1 MKSVMLAVVGVATA
15 ALIVGGYL
23 LWTPDKSRADLES
36 KYLQAR
42 SDYVETA
49 GMRLHVRDV
58 GPKDKPALILLHGF
72 GSSLHTWEAWAK
84 ILADD
89 YRVISL
95 DLPGFGLTG
104 ADPTG
109 DYTDARGIA
118 VIIAESVSRLF
129 LRNSIA
135 RAIPIFMAP
144 GITGLIEDGETL
156 EVDYPQGQVTNTV
169 SGKSIA
175 MRKFPPLIEKIFACG
190 GLPEFARERY
200 LAETAR

>member
-1 MKSVMLAVVGVATA
+1 MGFDLNRVIRGRVWKFGDSIETDAINPYYRYPTMEELKLHTMEAYRPEFPLEVKPGDILVA
-15 ALIVGGYL
+15 GRNFGC
-23 LWTPDKSRADLES
+23 
-36 KYLQAR
+36 
-42 SDYVETA
+42 
-49 GMRLHVRDV
+49 
-58 GPKDKPALILLHGF
+58 
-72 GSSLHTWEAWAK
+72 GSS
-84 ILADD
+84 
-89 YRVISL
+89 R
-95 DLPGFGLTG
+95 PGLVL
-104 ADPTG
+104 
-109 DYTDARGIA
+109 REVGIA

-156 EVDYPQGQVTNTV
+156 EVDYPQGRVTNAAN
-169 SGKSIA
+169 GKSIA